1 MRDRHTRDGTR
12 RRSYGAP
19 YVAVRSPGNTGR
31 DQYNRPRSD
40 ENVAAR
46 ELEAQSA
53 YNNAA
58 AAAANSNVTAYIVA
72 LKEAAD
78 AAAAARSGAN
88 SSRTSADMEDAAS
101 AENWASLIINF
112 STFGCNVAECRTR
125 GGTASLC
132 GHSEFAYA
140 TGGVSTPPKK
150 YLTKTASGTMFDC
163 ARTTIGCSG
172 GPASG
177 AKYEYSGSCS
187 YNSAN
192 CVTTNTLTYK
202 EYNDAGVCPASTLT
216 INAAQGCD
224 WGDATNPNSA
234 SCLMDVA
241 VSKTRVD
248 RSGTGVC
255 CSVGGGT
262 YTIRTGSM
270 YWELT
275 AEDTD
280 ADAIA
285 RLQASSSWSNWTSAN
300 STSCLSKYESRSN
313 FSFAW
318 QEAQFRATV
327 NIAENVTGVIK
338 VGVYRR
344 AYGSGGAF
352 SQISTE
358 YFSVTGNVAGADEIS
373 MDVPNAIGYETYV
386 ACLAAGS

>member
-12 RRSYGAP
+12 RRSSWAP
-19 YVAVRSPGNTGR
+19 YVPVRSPGNTGR

-46 ELEAQSA
+46 EIEAESA

-58 AAAANSNVTAYIVA
+58 AAAANSNVTAYLSA
-72 LKEAAD
+72 LQEAAT
-78 AAAAARSGAN
+78 AAALARSGAN
-88 SSRTSADMEDAAS
+88 SSGTSADAEDAAS

-112 STFGCNVAECRTR
+112 STFSCNVAECRTR

-132 GHSEFAYA
+132 GHSEFANA

-150 YLTKTASGTMFDC
+150 YRTKTASGTMYDC
-163 ARTTIGCSG
+163 ARTNIGCTG
-172 GPASG
+172 APAAG
-177 AKYEYSGSCS
+177 ATYVYSGSCS
-187 YNSAN
+187 YDSAN
-192 CVTTNTLTYK
+192 CVTTNTLL
-202 EYNDAGVCPASTLT
+202 YNEFNDSGVCPATTLT
-216 INAAQGCD
+216 INAAQNCD
-224 WGDATNPNSA
+224 WGDTTNPASA
-234 SCLMDVA
+234 SCLMNIS

-248 RSGTGVC
+248 RSGTGIC
-255 CSVGGGT
+255 CDVGGGT

-275 AEDTD
+275 NEDTE

-327 NIAENVTGVIK
+327 NIAENVTGVVK

-373 MDVPNAIGYETYV
+373 MNVPNAIGYETYV